1 MCDLLLLLPWLL
13 LLLLQGSAAA
23 EPKGR
28 KMSARQ
34 RKQRNYAA
42 MDDDDEYNYRWVYC
56 NVMLEVS
63 AHWLFVWVA
72 VLGVFFA
79 DCMLRNLRGR
89 QLTGLRTSMCTKH
102 VLLGSACGLGF
113 T

>member
-1 MCDLLLLLPWLL
+1 MVLL

-42 MDDDDEYNYRWVYC
+42 MGYEDEDDEYNYRCV
-56 NVMLEVS
+56 
-63 AHWLFVWVA
+63 
-72 VLGVFFA
+72 
-79 DCMLRNLRGR
+79 
-89 QLTGLRTSMCTKH
+89 
-102 VLLGSACGLGF
+102 
-113 T
+113 